1 MMGLGYQLRKQR
13 GKRPLPQS
21 TPAQM
26 FYSLVKTFL
35 THGKKRSTK

>member
-1 MMGLGYQLRKQR
+1 MIGLGHQLRRKN
-13 GKRPLPQS
+13 GKRPLPKP
-21 TPAQM
+21 TLPRM

>member
-1 MMGLGYQLRKQR
+1 MTGLGHQLRKHR
-13 GKRPLPQS
+13 SKRLAPQPTLP
-21 TPAQM
+21 QM